1 MAGPI
6 VPAMPQATVLVL
18 GIPSYWPWHSSCC
31 WNVTAA
37 DRWRPY
43 TCTRLQLPSPCPLPL
58 PSPLRPPGTRPGL
71 SLRLMSP
78 RLAGLGQ
85 APKKAAQECR
95 F

>member
-37 DRWRPY
+37 DRWRSY

-71 SLRLMSP
+71 S
-78 RLAGLGQ
+78 
-85 APKKAAQECR
+85 
-95 F
+95 

>member
-6 VPAMPQATVLVL
+6 VPAMPQATALVL

-43 TCTRLQLPSPCPLPL
+43 TCTRLQLPSPCPLCPAAAAIAAAAA
-58 PSPLRPPGTRPGL
+58 RDAAAGY
-71 SLRLMSP
+71 P
-78 RLAGLGQ
+78 RD
-85 APKKAAQECR
+85 
-95 F
+95 